1 MKKVIVVIAVLVI
14 LGGGV
19 YYFMDS
25 LRLQNELADREKLIT
40 NLKEEKARVEIEL
53 AVLENSDLAKDLEL
67 TQLKL
72 ETIQKDLFESE
83 KEVSRLVSRVNTLET
98 GLRKINPYLSAI
110 DAVQEVVL
118 GESGVTKSLVASAD
132 PKVAALQD
140 AEISSSWQ
148 EAKQNIDFERLSW
161 QQRFFGDTISTI
173 IVRIRNILPD

>member
-1 MKKVIVVIAVLVI
+1 MRPASIILIIAVIVGLGAAVFFFYQNKELEIEIAALKDKKAEVE
-14 LGGGV
+14 
-19 YYFMDS
+19 
-25 LRLQNELADREKLIT
+25 QELAA
-40 NLKEEKARVEIEL
+40 LK
-53 AVLENSDLAKDLEL
+53 STDLAKDLEH

-72 ETIQKDLFESE
+72 KTSENDLSESK
-83 KEVSRLVSRVNTLET
+83 KEVARLGSRVKTLET
-98 GLRKINPYLSAI
+98 SLRKIKPYLSAI

-148 EAKQNIDFERLSW
+148 EAKQNIDFERMSW

-173 IVRIRNILPD
+173 ILRILTIIPN